1 MKKSLIALAALS
13 AFAATAQA
21 QSSVSVYGIIDTGYN
36 SLEQT
41 TSAGVKTTAN
51 SVSTNGEG
59 ATSRL
64 GFRGTED
71 LGGGVKANFVIEST
85 IGQAGLATGTIVG
98 NRLFFAGLED
108 AKLGQLR
115 IGLQN
120 TVNRDVFLAHDQ
132 LAAANVVGN
141 LSHNNAGVPNGTSTT
156 DGAASA
162 AAGAHTPFTTAINYL
177 SPRING
183 VQVTLGM
190 TQSNVEDSSKTLK
203 AKTGSGS
210 QAGLNY
216 VAGKLSLSAAYSE
229 RTTTT
234 NAAAATAGVCT
245 TSDTNA
251 ATVFVTAGNNC
262 ATGAT
267 RITGANSVAATDVKT
282 KDTSVGA
289 SYNLG
294 FATVGYIYNKTDAT
308 NSISATTLSNVERTS
323 NAFSA
328 SIPMGAKLVGRV
340 GYGFGEYRNGG
351 AAVYNGDIKGMQAAL
366 NYNLSKRTTAYVIYG
381 DESRE
386 TSSSQKIKAKEY
398 SVGVRHSF

>member
-13 AFAATAQA
+13 AFATAAQA

-41 TSAGVKTTAN
+41 TSAGVKTTAT
-51 SVSTNGEG
+51 SVTTNGEA

-85 IGQAGLATGTIVG
+85 IGQAGLATGTVVG
-98 NRLFFAGLED
+98 NRLFFVGLED

-177 SPRING
+177 SPRMSG

-190 TQSNVEDSSKTLK
+190 TQSNVEDSSKTTK
-203 AKTGSGS
+203 AKTGSGT

-216 VAGKLSLSAAYSE
+216 QVGKLSASVAYSE
-229 RTTTT
+229 RTTAT
-234 NAAAATAGVCT
+234 NAVAGVLGGC
-245 TSDTNA
+245 
-251 ATVFVTAGNNC
+251 FVTATGVLDTATADAC
-262 ATGAT
+262 ASTAT
-267 RITGANSVAATDVKT
+267 RVTGSNPVAASDVKT
-282 KDTSVGA
+282 KDTSAGA

-294 FATVGYIYNKTDAT
+294 FATVGYIYNKTDAN
-308 NSISATTLSNVERTS
+308 NSINGATLSNVDRTS
-323 NAFSA
+323 HAFSA

-340 GYGFGEYRNGG
+340 GYGFGEYRNG
-351 AAVYNGDIKGMQAAL
+351 ANTIYNGDVKGMQAAL
-366 NYNLSKRTTAYVIYG
+366 NYNLSKRTMAYAIYG

-386 TSSSQKIKAKEY
+386 ISATAKAKAQEY